1 MARPIKETPIL
12 EGGDALRFIDK
23 MNNVKKLPKEE
34 IERMRKNHALFQ
46 AATVRRWVKMIS
58 R

>member
-1 MARPIKETPIL
+1 MARRIKETPIL

-46 AATVRRWVKMIS
+46 AATVRR
-58 R
+58 